1 MTQGKDFGAIL
12 CHLFRFLLII
22 LYSRWLIARVTWWR
36 RESDAR
42 TPFRLRSGQALR
54 AHSQSPATA
63 GRNGRAFSLDFARS
77 ALECDASS
85 HRFQCAFSLSPH
97 FGSQRAASLKN
108 KTAAARSRAAAA
120 VRTVFR
126 RR

>member
-1 MTQGKDFGAIL
+1 MTQSKDFGAIL

-36 RESDAR
+36 RESDGR

-85 HRFQCAFSLSPH
+85 HRFQMCTLTF
-97 FGSQRAASLKN
+97 AALRQSASAVIKN
-108 KTAAARSRAAAA
+108 KTAAARFRAAAA
-120 VRTVFR
+120 VRTVSR
-126 RR
+126 KR